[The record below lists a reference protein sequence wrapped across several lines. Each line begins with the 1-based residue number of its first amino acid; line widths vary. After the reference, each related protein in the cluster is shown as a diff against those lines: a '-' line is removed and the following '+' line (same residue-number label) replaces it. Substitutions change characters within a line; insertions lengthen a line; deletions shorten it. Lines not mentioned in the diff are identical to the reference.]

1 MTICRTIKDQ
11 FGSAISKSVV
21 ASTLSEMISDVRVDD
36 KNVFTLCEMCA
47 NMLCSMSNNP
57 NIG

>member
-21 ASTLSEMISDVRVDD
+21 ASTRSEMIADVRVDD
-36 KNVFTLCEMCA
+36 KNVLTLKMCA

>member
-21 ASTLSEMISDVRVDD
+21 ASTRSEMIADVRMDD
-36 KNVFTLCEMCA
+36 KNVLTLKICYAACQIIQI
-47 NMLCSMSNNP
+47 LVSR
-57 NIG
+57 